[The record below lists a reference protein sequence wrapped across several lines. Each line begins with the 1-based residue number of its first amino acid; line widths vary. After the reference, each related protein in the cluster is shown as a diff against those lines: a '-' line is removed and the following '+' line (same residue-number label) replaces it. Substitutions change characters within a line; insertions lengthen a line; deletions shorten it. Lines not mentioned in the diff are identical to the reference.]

1 MIAVAPTVDDFRR
14 RGRAGIRIG
23 RAIAETAY
31 RDQVTFLA
39 AAVAYYAFVSLI
51 PLFALVLVG
60 AAAVGGR
67 DLVDRLLAETGTFL
81 TPEVQSALAEALIG
95 GVGRVGA
102 TAVGTLVVVWS
113 GLRMFRGIDKAFS
126 QIYGTAGE
134 KSIFGEL
141 RDGAVVLVCIT
152 IGLAVMA
159 AVGVVLQVLP
169 LGPFA
174 GPSGSLLVF
183 ASLVVVF
190 LPMYY
195 VFPDPPMTIRTA
207 IPGATVA
214 ALGWTILGAV
224 FSIYVSIAS
233 SVVLYGVLGG
243 ILLLVTLLYAGALA
257 LIVGA
262 VTNAVVAR
270 DRQLQQGG
278 QRQLGQR
285 KR

>member
-1 MIAVAPTVDDFRR
+1 MIAVVPTVDDVRR
-14 RGRAGIRIG
+14 RGRAAVRIG
-23 RAIAETAY
+23 RTVAETAY

-51 PLFALVLVG
+51 PLLALVLVG

-67 DLVDRLLAETGTFL
+67 DLVDRLLAETGAFL
-81 TPEVQSALAEALIG
+81 TPEVQAALAEALIG

-102 TAVGTLVVVWS
+102 TAVGTLVVVWG

-126 QIYGTAGE
+126 QVYGTAGE
-134 KSIFGEL
+134 KSILGEL
-141 RDGAVVLVCIT
+141 RDGALVLVCIS
-152 IGLAVMA
+152 IGVAVMA

-169 LGPFA
+169 LGPLA
-174 GPSGSLLVF
+174 GPSGSLFVF
-183 ASLVVVF
+183 SSLVVVF

-195 VFPDPPMTIRTA
+195 VFPDSPMTVRTA
-207 IPGATVA
+207 APGTGVA
-214 ALGWTILGAV
+214 ALGWTLLGAAFNV
-224 FSIYVSIAS
+224 YVGFAS

-243 ILLLVTLLYAGALA
+243 VLLLVTLLYAGALV

-278 QRQLGQR
+278 QREPGQR
-285 KR
+285 ER